1 MARMHTRAAVM
12 LAGVL
17 AAGILGGG
25 VAARETAPA
34 AVRVADAD
42 ALHAPLDRILDTY
55 VRDGLVYYRALQLE
69 RGPLDRYLAS
79 LDSASVRAALPSWS
93 RAEQL
98 AFWMN
103 AYNACVLRAVIDHYP
118 IRGTASAYPA
128 SSLRQISGVFDRQ
141 VVRVGGA
148 AVTLDALEQERLAP
162 LGDARALLA
171 LGRGALGGGRLRS
184 EAYAAERIEAQLAQ
198 AEAEVVTRHAL
209 ARVDREAGEVTATPL
224 FAWREAAFVARY
236 ADAAPARFATRS
248 PVERAILG
256 LIGPHLVGAE
266 RDFLE
271 ANTFRVRFHDFDWS
285 LNDLTGR

>member
-1 MARMHTRAAVM
+1 VDREAGEVTATPLFAWREAAFVARYADAAPAQFATRSPVERA
-12 LAGVL
+12 
-17 AAGILGGG
+17 ILGLLG
-25 VAARETAPA
+25 P
-34 AVRVADAD
+34 
-42 ALHAPLDRILDTY
+42 H
-55 VRDGLVYYRALQLE
+55 LV
-69 RGPLDRYLAS
+69 G
-79 LDSASVRAALPSWS
+79 
-93 RAEQL
+93 AEQL

-141 VVRVGGA
+141 VVRVGGH

-171 LGRGALGGGRLRS
+171 LGRGAVGSGRLRS
-184 EAYAAERIEAQLAQ
+184 EAYAADRLDAQLAQ
-198 AEAEVVTRHAL
+198 AEAEVATRHAL

-236 ADAAPARFATRS
+236 ADEAPAQFATRS

-256 LIGPHLVGAE
+256 LLGPHLVGAE